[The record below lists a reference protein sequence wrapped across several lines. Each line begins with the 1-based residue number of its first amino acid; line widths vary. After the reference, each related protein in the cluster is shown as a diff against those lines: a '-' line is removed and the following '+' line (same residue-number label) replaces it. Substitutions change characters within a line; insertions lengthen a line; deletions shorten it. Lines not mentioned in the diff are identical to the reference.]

1 VLPLPD
7 EIATGDWRRRHR
19 QFPDVPALSLQQA
32 FEAAQRGAFIVDLRP
47 ALAFAAGHPAGAI
60 NLMFNKSN
68 LVERARKLFAPDDSL
83 IIIGDIPLIAQEA
96 AQMLAE
102 EGMTVAG
109 YVQEPVSAWLS
120 SGLPVEQIVTGDL
133 DVLHGHV
140 QDHDAVILDVREP
153 FEWEKGVIPN
163 GSTDIRLISLG
174 EIKQRWRE
182 LPTDRTIVVVCESGT
197 RASAVV
203 SFLKRLGYS
212 DLINIAPQG
221 MSDYSKK
228 YETVRPELTATT

>member
-1 VLPLPD
+1 
-7 EIATGDWRRRHR
+7 
-19 QFPDVPALSLQQA
+19 
-32 FEAAQRGAFIVDLRP
+32 
-47 ALAFAAGHPAGAI
+47 
-60 NLMFNKSN
+60 MFNKSN
-68 LVERARKLFAPDDSL
+68 LVERARKLFASDDSL

-96 AQMLAE
+96 AQMLVE
-102 EGMTVAG
+102 EGMIVAG

-120 SGLPVEQIVTGDL
+120 SGLPVEQLATGDL
-133 DVLHGHV
+133 ETLYHHV

-163 GSTDIRLISLG
+163 GSADIRLISLG

-182 LPTDRTIVVVCESGT
+182 LPADHTIVTVCESGA
-197 RASAVV
+197 RASAVA
-203 SFLKRLGYS
+203 SLLKRLGYS
-212 DLINIAPQG
+212 DLVNIAPQG